1 MLVGISSGRYDVV
14 PMDKMYV
21 VDTDDFIIE
30 SESISVLA
38 SSSLEIICD
47 TIRWDL
53 IKGYRGVSASFWGS
67 PRVVF
72 PGVGLY
78 KTTIK
83 IDRFALDF
91 VKVKL
96 ILLLNGEPTTLFML
110 DLAYPEDTLPENFN
124 LDDEVYITPYY
135 FCRVGDYFMQLVN
148 VATSYMRL
156 LFKLVW
162 SSEGAFLGCYRI
174 RYTRAGASSPPKI
187 YAPLRPGLQSRLEM
201 LIPF

>member
-1 MLVGISSGRYDVV
+1 MLIGVSSGRYDIV
-14 PMDKMYV
+14 PMNKMFV

-30 SESISVLA
+30 SEDISVLA
-38 SSSLEIICD
+38 SSNLEIICD
-47 TIRWDL
+47 TVQENL
-53 IKGYRGVSASFWGS
+53 VKGYRGISASFWGS

-83 IDRFALDF
+83 INRFAPDF
-91 VKVKL
+91 VKASL

-110 DLAYPEDTLPENFN
+110 DLLYPKDTLPENFN
-124 LDDEVYITPYY
+124 LTDEVYITPYY

-148 VATSYMRL
+148 VAMSDMRL
-156 LFKLVW
+156 LFKLIW
-162 SSEGAFLGCYRI
+162 SSEGTFLGCYRI
-174 RYTRAGASSPPKI
+174 RYTYRDKNRPPKI
-187 YAPLRPGLQSRLEM
+187 FAPLRPGLQSRLEM